1 MVLRLYPRR
10 PQIHM
15 PHTRRGWLEALGVV
29 VGSAAIALSCAYL
42 AGVWPEDQ
50 QMFGGWSR
58 RLEHVR
64 NAGLVIGG
72 VLALMLAYWRS
83 RTADRQVETERAGQR
98 SERFHR
104 SAESLGHESMVVR
117 HGAVFALQRLV
128 DDDPHTY
135 YVEVVKLLC
144 AFVRTP
150 GDGIAQDA
158 AEIPVEYS
166 REMRKEAVET
176 IVDWLGS
183 HRRIDLEQEDSPEFV
198 PDFSRANLEHLQLRS
213 GCKLSGVVFSNA
225 NLSNAL
231 LLGTDLS
238 NADLTATNL
247 AGAQLGGANLMEAD
261 LRDADISGSVFYVLS
276 GANFATGLRSDQIRS
291 AVWNDANPPRLEGL
305 RDEVTGEPLSDVV
318 SR

>member
-1 MVLRLYPRR
+1 
-10 PQIHM
+10 M
-15 PHTRRGWLEALGVV
+15 PHTRRGWLEVLGVV
-29 VGSAAIALSCAYL
+29 VGTAAIALSCAYL
-42 AGVWPEDQ
+42 AGVWPEDP
-50 QMFGGWSR
+50 QMLGGWSR

-144 AFVRTP
+144 AFLRAPGQDIAPEAARIPVDRMHQVRT
-150 GDGIAQDA
+150 
-158 AEIPVEYS
+158 
-166 REMRKEAVET
+166 EAVET

-183 HRRIDLEQEDSPEFV
+183 HRRIDLEQQDSSDFV
-198 PDFSRANLEHLQLRS
+198 PDFSSANLEHLLLRT
-213 GCKLSGVVFSNA
+213 GANLSGVVFSNA
-225 NLSNAL
+225 NLSNAV
-231 LLGTDLS
+231 LLGADLS
-238 NADLTATNL
+238 YADLTATNL
-247 AGAQLGGANLMEAD
+247 AGARLGGTNLREAV
-261 LRDADISGSVFYVLS
+261 LRDADISGAVFYVLS
-276 GANFATGLRSDQIRS
+276 GVNFATGLRSGQIRS
-291 AVWNDANPPRLEGL
+291 AFWNDDDPPRLEGVS
-305 RDEVTGEPLSDVV
+305 DEGTGEPLSDVV

>member
-1 MVLRLYPRR
+1 
-10 PQIHM
+10 
-15 PHTRRGWLEALGVV
+15 
-29 VGSAAIALSCAYL
+29 
-42 AGVWPEDQ
+42 
-50 QMFGGWSR
+50 MFGGWSR

-98 SERFHR
+98 SERFQR

-128 DDDPHTY
+128 DDDPDTY

-144 AFVRTP
+144 AFLRAP
-150 GDGIAQDA
+150 GLDIAPGA
-158 AEIPVEYS
+158 ADIPVA
-166 REMRKEAVET
+166 RMHQARTEAVET

-183 HRRIDLEQEDSPEFV
+183 HRRIGLEQRDPSDFV
-198 PDFSRANLEHLQLRS
+198 PDFSRANLEHLQLRTGS
-213 GCKLSGVVFSNA
+213 NLSGVVFSRA

-231 LLGTDLS
+231 MLGADLS
-238 NADLTATNL
+238 GADLTATNL
-247 AGAQLGGANLMEAD
+247 AGAQLGGTKLREAD
-261 LRDADISGSVFYVLS
+261 LNDADISGSVFHVS
-276 GANFATGLRSDQIRS
+276 RANVATGLRGDQIRS
-291 AVWNDANPPRLEGL
+291 AVWNEDNPPRLEGV
-305 RDEVTGEPLSDVV
+305 RDELTGEPLSDVV